1 MRSIYNL
8 FLTMLTRLSLS
19 VLLLGLSACVSQ
31 KHIDTSQKNHWGFS
45 GKFRVK
51 AKQNTQNANIIW
63 AQEGN
68 NFTITL
74 FGPLGQGKIIIEKQ
88 NQHLTLSQ
96 DGQTIEADSPEE
108 LLSKTTGWTL
118 PISAMTY
125 WLQNKPSPKTQA
137 YITKNQDGLIRKIE
151 QQDWVID
158 FVTFY
163 DNDLPKKINLEREN
177 IVITLIIKAWQ
188 A

>member
-1 MRSIYNL
+1 MRSMYNF
-8 FLTMLTRLSLS
+8 FLTVLTRLNLCI
-19 VLLLGLSACVSQ
+19 LLLGLTACVSQ

-68 NFTITL
+68 NYTITL

-88 NQHLTLSQ
+88 NQRLTLNQ
-96 DGQTIEADSPEE
+96 DGKTIEANSPEE

-137 YITKNQDGLIRKIE
+137 YVTKNQDDVIRKIE
-151 QQDWVID
+151 QQGWVID

>member
-1 MRSIYNL
+1 MSSIYNSS
-8 FLTMLTRLSLS
+8 LTKLTQLSLC
-19 VLLLGLSACVSQ
+19 VLLLSLTACVSQ
-31 KHIDTSQKNHWGFS
+31 KHIDTSQNNHWGFS

-51 AKQNTQNANIIW
+51 AKENTQNANIIW
-63 AQEGN
+63 AQEGDN
-68 NFTITL
+68 YTITL

-88 NQHLTLSQ
+88 NQRLTLDQ
-96 DGQTIEADSPEE
+96 DGQTTEASSPEE

-125 WLQNKPSPKTQA
+125 WLQNKPSPETQA
-137 YITKNQDGLIRKIE
+137 YITKNQAGLIRKIE

-163 DNDLPKKINLEREN
+163 DDDLPKKINLEREN